1 MRKTMRSRVR
11 DYLAQR
17 RALGF
22 WLRSEGYLLLSFARY
37 AGHHANKGRLTHK
50 LKGFTRQR
58 RPDRGAI
65 RRLLVWVAKAPYDQ
79 IVCRRTSISF

>member
-1 MRKTMRSRVR
+1 MRSRVR

-22 WLRSEGYLLLSFARY
+22 WLQSEGYLLLSFARY
-37 AGHHANKGRLTHK
+37 ADHHVSKGRLTHK

-58 RPDRGAI
+58 RPDRGAS
-65 RRLLVWVAKAPYDQ
+65 RRLLVWVADAAKAPHDQ
-79 IVCRRTSISF
+79 VVCRRTSISF